1 MTDAELAKVPGITE
15 VAVAQL
21 DPMRRA
27 QDRSGL
33 ERVSQVLFARRN

>member
-1 MTDAELAKVPGITE
+1 MTDAQLAEVLGITD

-27 QDRSGL
+27 GGH
-33 ERVSQVLFARRN
+33 ARQL